1 MKKATTAEISK
12 VLKRSETRLLQKSN
26 VVGVGIGEKMKEGK
40 RTGRTCLKVYVE
52 KKVAQEKLSKGDLV
66 PPLISQVET
75 DVVEVGK
82 IRPLASNRRKSRPA
96 RGGASIGHYKITAGT
111 LGCLVKDKKT
121 GRTLMVS
128 NNHVLANSNEAKK
141 GDAILQPGAADG
153 GKNPQDKIAELE
165 RWIAIDFGTK
175 ANTVDAAVALPLNDK
190 DVSPEIS
197 FIGIPK
203 GTVKGKVGLVIQ
215 KTGRT
220 TDHTLGEI
228 KDINATMR
236 VDYDGQTAL
245 FRNQILTSAMSQGG
259 DSGSLVLDQKRRAV
273 GLLFAGSDLVTL
285 CNPIED
291 VFKLL
296 DVTNRRLQ
304 TWQKADS

>member
-1 MKKATTAEISK
+1 VKKATTAKVSK
-12 VLKRSETRLLQKSN
+12 VLKLSEAKLLKKSN
-26 VVGVGIGEKMKEGK
+26 VVGIGIGEKISDGK

-52 KKVAQEKLSKGDLV
+52 NKVAIEKLSKQDLV
-66 PPLISQVET
+66 PPMISEVET

-82 IRPLASNRRKSRPA
+82 IRSLASNRQRSRPA

-121 GRTLMVS
+121 GKALILS
-128 NNHVLANSNEAKK
+128 NNHVLANSNQAKK
-141 GDAILQPGAADG
+141 GDAIIQPGAADG
-153 GKNPQDKIAELE
+153 GKLKKDKIAELE
-165 RWIAIDFGTK
+165 RFVKIGFGRK
-175 ANTVDAAVALPLNDK
+175 ANTVDAAVARPINGK

-197 FIGIPK
+197 SIGKPK
-203 GTVKGKVGLVIQ
+203 GTVKSKVGLVVQ

-220 TDHTLGEI
+220 TGQTLGEI
-228 KDINATMR
+228 QDIHATVK

-245 FRNQILTSAMSQGG
+245 FRNQIMTSAMSQGG
-259 DSGSLVLDQKRRAV
+259 DSGSLVLDKQRRAV
-273 GLLFAGSDLVTL
+273 GLLFAGSDLVTI

-296 DVTNRRLQ
+296 MCELG
-304 TWQKADS
+304 

>member
-1 MKKATTAEISK
+1 MKKATTAKISK
-12 VLKRSETRLLQKSN
+12 VLKRSETKLLQKSN
-26 VVGVGIGEKMKEGK
+26 VVGVGIGEKMKDGK

-52 KKVAQEKLSKGDLV
+52 KKVAKGKLSKGDLV

-82 IRPLASNRRKSRPA
+82 IRPLASNRRRSRPA

-165 RWIAIDFGTK
+165 RWITIGFGAK

-197 FIGIPK
+197 FIGIPT

-296 DVTNRRLQ
+296 DVTNRRL
-304 TWQKADS
+304 

>member
-1 MKKATTAEISK
+1 MKKQSPAKISR
-12 VLKRSETRLLQKSN
+12 VLKRSEARLLEKRN
-26 VVGVGIGEKMKEGK
+26 VVGIGIGEKIKDGK

-52 KKVAQEKLSKGDLV
+52 KKVAKEKLSKQDLV
-66 PPLISQVET
+66 PPIIAEVET

-82 IRPLASNRRKSRPA
+82 LRPLASNRQRSRPA

-121 GRTLMVS
+121 GKTMILS
-128 NNHVLANSNEAKK
+128 NNHVLANSNQAKK

-153 GKNPQDKIAELE
+153 GKLKKDKIAELE
-165 RWIAIDFGTK
+165 RFIKIGFGRK
-175 ANTVDAAVALPLNDK
+175 ANTVDAAVARPLNDK
-190 DVSPEIS
+190 DVSSEIS
-197 FIGIPK
+197 SIGIPK
-203 GTVKGKVGLVIQ
+203 GTAKGKVGLVIQ

-228 KDINATMR
+228 RDVSATVK
-236 VDYDGQTAL
+236 VDYDGPVAL

-259 DSGSLVLDQKRRAV
+259 DSGSLVLDKRRRAV
-273 GLLFAGSDLVTL
+273 GLLFAGSDLVTI
-285 CNPIED
+285 CNPVQE

-296 DVTNRRLQ
+296 KCELR
-304 TWQKADS
+304 